1 MLRARIGYW
10 PTNHNDFRYSTEI
23 TLFLIA
29 KPQVKEDVA
38 VLDDS
43 IERGKP
49 AVMEKAA
56 SGAAETDA

>member
-1 MLRARIGYW
+1 M
-10 PTNHNDFRYSTEI
+10 
-23 TLFLIA
+23 FLIA
-29 KPQVKEDVA
+29 KPQVKEDVV